1 VSLRAFH
8 LLFITLS
15 VILTA
20 FFATWA
26 LGQYSAAHDAS
37 YVVVAAGSLAAGLG
51 LVLYGAQFQRKTR
64 NL

>member
-1 VSLRAFH
+1 MSLKAFH

-20 FFATWA
+20 FFAAWA
-26 LGQYSAAHDAS
+26 IGQYSAARDITYA
-37 YVVVAAGSLAAGLG
+37 VVAGGSLAAGLG
-51 LVLYGAQFQRKTR
+51 LVLYVTKFQRKTR